1 MNNLL
6 LKAGKHLN
14 NSFTKEEKWCV
25 EQCSTSLG
33 ILELQIKSTMHGA
46 QLHIE
51 ITASQKSKDYEEG
64 AVTF

>member
-33 ILELQIKSTMHGA
+33 ILELPIKSTMHGT
-46 QLHIE
+46 QPHIE
-51 ITASQKSKDYEEG
+51 ITASQKSKNMKKEL
-64 AVTF
+64 